1 MTQSRERSVSVPPQ
15 LGTRAVRDADGPAA
29 RTAPVTDGPASTK
42 LADRPDP
49 DLPDEVRKE
58 LNRLIVEL
66 GERGIGGTWNPETE
80 FQSHTIGE
88 LDSKAARELTSDS
101 GTFRKKLNDWS
112 RNESASGQIDML
124 MCVWSQC
131 WPLWQSS
138 LIYRTL
144 EVVADA
150 VADFAGS
157 DDPQREWEGRALYA
171 VGQSMGLLTAD
182 AAVYRQMNLSNPQ
195 GLAEDARKSRDT
207 AGRVLEHVS
216 SVLAARTVPLGKPE
230 DGSTVIKHLSDIE
243 STARVVQILYG
254 SIAHA
259 ADALG
264 CFERWLAVVPRLGS
278 ADPPVAPEGPSS
290 RDTLRELQDSVD
302 AAIGHLRESQKSLA
316 SAGDLGLQILT
327 ESEPWEQLLAE
338 IQEIASKRDGQ
349 DSVQVFVP
357 KRASVRYC
365 YSFAV
370 EAEPESLFAKKA
382 EEHASS
388 ASSTG
393 KPPIDRRCFGAQL
406 EKALEFGKI
415 SSGTSPV
422 KVERVM
428 PLEPTDFFAAQD
440 ASSRLYD
447 GIRLELSDI
456 LLSHN
461 PPTAM
466 GGESQPQ
473 RCRVWID
480 ISYMGNHCLCIE
492 PATPL
497 EAPLPQVLF
506 RTLRAGTPFVVGSEV
521 IVRPEDAAG
530 AKTAGA
536 EARWDSLHSFS
547 RDVIWA
553 TACAEFWKKEK
564 RARFWKKEK
573 RAREKAR
580 DDRLCA
586 QPCARGNLHEIVVLR
601 TDRLLGR
608 NLKSV
613 SGKLDR
619 AVGGRIITRSVQRAA
634 TTLEEWVRYPPSQRT
649 GGQDHAPTIAAVSE
663 LGLGGDWFTHTGETT
678 IFGIVTAP
686 EWHSDVYKEATQ
698 FAISWLPRL
707 RLWSKTLDE
716 LIQTP
721 DSAGQRAERA
731 EELRFVEQRV
741 RRHLSQIQ
749 SEELCATLA
758 HRRFL
763 DQLLATAGLDRLQ
776 GELEDQL
783 AAAEHLTDWWDETE
797 RRKADHRRDA
807 LLFLI
812 ALFGLFELGGFMD
825 LANAT
830 NLHEKFLFVN
840 VRKGVW
846 EDWLVLGLFML
857 ALLGGIYYLL
867 LDRFVRDL
875 IDVWR
880 RRRRARSGQ
889 QARSNR
895 VFLRL
900 TIWGESRHG

>member
-1 MTQSRERSVSVPPQ
+1 MTQSRERSRFVSPQ
-15 LGTRAVRDADGPAA
+15 LDKRVRRGNADGPASG
-29 RTAPVTDGPASTK
+29 TAPPKDRSAPAKSI
-42 LADRPDP
+42 

-66 GERGIGGTWNPETE
+66 DERGIGGTWNPETE
-80 FQSHTIGE
+80 FQVHTISE
-88 LDSKAARELTSDS
+88 LDSTVSKELTPDS
-101 GTFRKKLNDWS
+101 GSFREKLDHWSGGKKV
-112 RNESASGQIDML
+112 SGQIDML

-131 WPLWQSS
+131 WELWDRSM
-138 LIYRTL
+138 IYRTL
-144 EVVADA
+144 RIVADA

-157 DDPQREWEGRALYA
+157 GDPQREWEGRALYA

-182 AAVYRQMNLSNPQ
+182 ADVYRQMNLSSPQ

-216 SVLAARTVPLGKPE
+216 SVLAARTVPPGKP

-243 STARVVQILYG
+243 STARAVQILYG
-254 SIAHA
+254 SIALA

-264 CFERWLAVVPRLGS
+264 CFERWLAVAPRLGS
-278 ADPPVAPEGPSS
+278 ADPSVAPEGPSS

-327 ESEPWEQLLAE
+327 ESEPWEQLLVE
-338 IQEIASKRDGQ
+338 IQEIASKPDGQ

-357 KRASVRYC
+357 NRASVRYC

-388 ASSTG
+388 ASRTG
-393 KPPIDRRCFGAQL
+393 KPPIDRRCFGVQL
-406 EKALEFGKI
+406 EKAFEFGLI

-422 KVERVM
+422 KVGQVM

-447 GIRLELSDI
+447 GVRVELSDI

-461 PPTAM
+461 PPTAL

-492 PATPL
+492 PATQL

-521 IVRPEDAAG
+521 IVRPEDAEG

-573 RAREKAR
+573 RGRAKAR

-586 QPCARGNLHEIVVLR
+586 QPCTRGNLHEIVVLR

-619 AVGGRIITRSVQRAA
+619 AVGGRIITRSIQRAA
-634 TTLEEWVRYPPSQRT
+634 TTLEEWVRYPPSQAT
-649 GGQDHAPTIAAVSE
+649 GGKDHAPTIAAVSE

-686 EWHSDVYKEATQ
+686 EWHSDTYKEATQ

-776 GELEDQL
+776 RELEDQL

-830 NLHEKFLFVN
+830 NLHEKLLFVN
-840 VRKGVW
+840 VREGVW
-846 EDWLVLGLFML
+846 EDWLVLGLFTL
-857 ALLGGIYYLL
+857 ALVGGIYFLF

-875 IDVWR
+875 IEAWR

-889 QARSNR
+889 QGRSNR

-900 TIWGESRHG
+900 TTWGESRHG

>member
-1 MTQSRERSVSVPPQ
+1 MTQGRERSVSVRPQ
-15 LGTRAVRDADGPAA
+15 LGTRAARDADGPAA
-29 RTAPVTDGPASTK
+29 RTAPVTNGPASAK

-58 LNRLIVEL
+58 LDRLIVEL
-66 GERGIGGTWNPETE
+66 GERGIGGTWTPETE
-80 FQSHTIGE
+80 FQVHTIGE
-88 LDSKAARELTSDS
+88 LDATVRNELDATVRKELTPDS
-101 GTFRKKLNDWS
+101 GTFREKLDHWSDGKKV
-112 RNESASGQIDML
+112 SGQIDML

-131 WPLWQSS
+131 RELWDTSM
-138 LIYRTL
+138 IYRTL
-144 EVVADA
+144 RIVAEA

-182 AAVYRQMNLSNPQ
+182 ADVYRQMNLSSPR
-195 GLAEDARKSRDT
+195 GLADAARKSKDT
-207 AGRVLEHVS
+207 AGRVLDHVS
-216 SVLAARTVPLGKPE
+216 SVLAARRVPPGNPE
-230 DGSTVIKHLSDIE
+230 DGSTVIKHISDHLSDIE
-243 STARVVQILYG
+243 STAREVQALYG
-254 SIAHA
+254 SIALA

-264 CFERWLAVVPRLGS
+264 CFERWLAVAPRLGS
-278 ADPPVAPEGPSS
+278 ADPSVAPEGPPG

-302 AAIGHLRESQKSLA
+302 AAIGQLRESQKSL
-316 SAGDLGLQILT
+316 GPQILT
-327 ESEPWEQLLAE
+327 ESEPWEQLLVE
-338 IQEIASKRDGQ
+338 IQEIARKPDGQ

-388 ASSTG
+388 VSRTG
-393 KPPIDRRCFGAQL
+393 KPPIDRKCFGVQL
-406 EKALEFGKI
+406 EKALELGKI
-415 SSGTSPV
+415 SSSTSPV
-422 KVERVM
+422 KVEQVM

-447 GIRLELSDI
+447 GIRVELSDI

-461 PPTAM
+461 PPTALS
-466 GGESQPQ
+466 GESEPQ
-473 RCRVWID
+473 RCRVWIN

-521 IVRPEDAAG
+521 IVRPEDG
-530 AKTAGA
+530 EGTETAGA

-564 RARFWKKEK
+564 RAR
-573 RAREKAR
+573 AKAQ

-619 AVGGRIITRSVQRAA
+619 AVGGRIITRSIQRAA

-686 EWHSDVYKEATQ
+686 EWHSDVYEEATQ

-776 GELEDQL
+776 RELEDQL

-846 EDWLVLGLFML
+846 EDWLVLGLFIL
-857 ALLGGIYYLL
+857 ALVGGIYFLF

-875 IDVWR
+875 IEAWR

-889 QARSNR
+889 QARWNR

-900 TIWGESRHG
+900 TIWGGSRHG